1 MDLYKEEYCLLE
13 ELNDKLERDGFAVI
27 SNVVCE
33 QVIENCRNNLWETLG
48 HISSNWETPINFE
61 NPDSYKGLYKLLPLH
76 SMLIQY
82 YGLGHSQFAWNIRSD
97 ENVANV
103 FAKIWNCN
111 KEDLI
116 VSMDGISICMPPEIT
131 NRGWFRKT
139 WYHTDQR
146 FTNKNKS
153 TIQGLVNLYDT
164 RVGDSATKLLRY
176 SHKYHTEFYNK
187 FKDDIK
193 YPQKDWYKI
202 SNEEQYEFFKEK
214 NCEEVSLLSKAG
226 DLVLWDSRTFHCG
239 SEPLK
244 EREVANFRAT
254 IYVCMSERK
263 NASKKN
269 LEKRKKIFNEMR
281 ISSHNPYNPTMF
293 PKNPRTYGAELPQI
307 NPIEKPILSDFAKLL
322 I

>member
-1 MDLYKEEYCLLE
+1 MNLYKEEYCLLE

-33 QVIENCRNNLWETLG
+33 RIIEDCRNNLWETLG

-61 NPDSYKGLYKLLPLH
+61 NPDSYKGIYKLLPLH
-76 SMLIQY
+76 SMLIQHF
-82 YGLGHSQFAWNIRSD
+82 GLGHSLFCWNIRSD

-116 VSMDGISICMPPEIT
+116 VSMDGLSIHMPPEIT
-131 NRGWFRKT
+131 GRGWFRKT

-146 FTNKNKS
+146 FTNKNKT
-153 TIQGLVNLYDT
+153 TIQGLVNLYPT
-164 RVGDSATKLLRY
+164 LIGDATTKLLKG
-176 SHKYHTEFYNK
+176 SHKYHSEFYNR
-187 FKDDIK
+187 FKEDIK

-202 SNEEQYEFFKEK
+202 TDEQFEFFREK
-214 NCEEVSLLSKAG
+214 GCEEVSLLSKAG

-244 EREVANFRAT
+244 EREIPNFRAT
-254 IYVCMSERK
+254 IYVCMGDRK

-269 LEKRKKIFNEMR
+269 LEKRKKIFDQMR
-281 ISSHNPYNPTMF
+281 LTSHNPFTALMF

-307 NPIEKPILSDFAKLL
+307 NPIKKPILSDFAKLL